1 MQYALLLAIVK
12 RMKTVTL
19 SSKNQIVIPSAV
31 RARMSVQS
39 GDRLVISSVT
49 DTQVVLKKEPSFR
62 QLIGTVP
69 KRLGNPVVRI
79 REIRDNWR

>member
-1 MQYALLLAIVK
+1 
-12 RMKTVTL
+12 MKTVTL

-69 KRLGNPVVRI
+69 KRLGHPVVRI
-79 REIRDNWR
+79 REIRNNWR

>member
-1 MQYALLLAIVK
+1 
-12 RMKTVTL
+12 
-19 SSKNQIVIPSAV
+19 
-31 RARMSVQS
+31 MSVQS
-39 GDRLVISSVT
+39 GDRLIISSVT
-49 DTQVVLKKEPSFR
+49 DTEVVLKKEPLYR

>member
-1 MQYALLLAIVK
+1 
-12 RMKTVTL
+12 MKTVTL

-39 GDRLVISSVT
+39 GDRLIISHVT

-62 QLIGTVP
+62 ELIGTVP
-69 KRLGNPVVRI
+69 KQSGDPVARI
-79 REIRDNWR
+79 RKIRDNWR